1 MKQILTVLKGVLAA
15 TGGVFGF
22 LFGPMDI
29 MLTALCVL
37 VATDYITGVAGAAI
51 RGELSSKTG
60 FKGLFKK
67 LMIFALVA
75 VANIADVIIPEAN
88 AAFRSMTI
96 MFYATNEALSV
107 IENAIGMGLD
117 VPQKLKELFSHRDE

>member
-1 MKQILTVLKGVLAA
+1 MGVKCFIRSKAWQNLTVKAVN
-15 TGGVFGF
+15 
-22 LFGPMDI
+22 
-29 MLTALCVL
+29 
-37 VATDYITGVAGAAI
+37 
-51 RGELSSKTG
+51 
-60 FKGLFKK
+60 LFKK

-75 VANIADVIIPEAN
+75 VANIADMIIPEAN

>member
-1 MKQILTVLKGVLAA
+1 MKQILTVLKGVLTA

-75 VANIADVIIPEAN
+75 VANIAEMIIREAN
-88 AAFRSMTI
+88 AAFRRMTI

>member
-15 TGGVFGF
+15 AGGVFGF

-67 LMIFALVA
+67 LMIFQIVCG
-75 VANIADVIIPEAN
+75 VIGCANNLNI
-88 AAFRSMTI
+88 
-96 MFYATNEALSV
+96 
-107 IENAIGMGLD
+107 
-117 VPQKLKELFSHRDE
+117 

>member
-15 TGGVFGF
+15 TGGGFGF

-51 RGELSSKTG
+51 RGEWSSKTG

-75 VANIADVIIPEAN
+75 VANIADMIIPEAN
-88 AAFRSMTI
+88 AALRSMTI

-107 IENAIGMGLD
+107 SENAIGMGLD